1 MSEEGDPQSLTDAGL
16 HKESV
21 SIEGGLD
28 IRLGEVVTLEEQGK
42 SGHFR
47 QGIHKAIGEVET
59 RRVITL
65 PDDDSRFEIICT

>member
-42 SGHFR
+42 SGRFH
-47 QGIHKAIGEVET
+47 QGMRKAIGKVET
-59 RRVITL
+59 RRMITL
-65 PDDDSRFEIICT
+65 SDDDSRFEIVCT